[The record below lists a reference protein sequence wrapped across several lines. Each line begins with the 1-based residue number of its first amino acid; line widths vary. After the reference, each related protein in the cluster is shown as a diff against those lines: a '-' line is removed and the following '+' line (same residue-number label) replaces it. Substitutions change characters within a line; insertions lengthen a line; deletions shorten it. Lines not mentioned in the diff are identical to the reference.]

1 MLRVLFV
8 ATSFVAAAAAQTLF
22 PPPPAPTSNP
32 QTPDKVLLGMALFFE
47 EQLSSTSQVA
57 CATCHDFAFGGVDP
71 RTPAALNPGPDG
83 VFGTADDQRGSP
95 GVPQMGAGGAVS
107 LHPVHGFGSNV
118 TRRRAMTV
126 LNSGYHT
133 ALGYEGG
140 SATLEALAAVPIL
153 HSTEMAHAGRTWAQV
168 VDKLAAARPLTLAI
182 DLPPRLQTFLAGRS
196 YPQLFEQ
203 AFGAGAV
210 ISQTTITRALA
221 SYLRTLNTDRSKW
234 DLHRHGQYLL
244 TEQEQLGIALFNS
257 PANGATSCRTCHGDF
272 EARVA
277 QEGPVVGQMT
287 MTTSGPYGSFFP
299 TRLLFHNLGIRP
311 IAEDRGRQNLTN
323 LGGDGAKFRVA
334 SLRNVELTA
343 PYFHNGSAATL
354 RDVLDFYDRGGDFH
368 VNQAAQLTP
377 RGYTVAEKDAL
388 VAALRLLTDPRV
400 AAGQLPFDR
409 PRIGAATLRHAGDL
423 GYGAPTATGPL
434 VATAPFNPL
443 VGESL
448 FRVTLRGAT
457 PGAPLLLLLDTQ
469 AAAVVMPFG
478 LGVAGSPSLVVAA
491 AGVAQSSGTA
501 FRGTSVLPMAIPNL
515 PALSGQFLVAQWLA
529 VEPALGEPLATSN
542 ALFLP
547 IW

>member
-8 ATSFVAAAAAQTLF
+8 ATSFVAAAAAQSLF
-22 PPPPAPTSNP
+22 PPPPSPASNP
-32 QTPDKVLLGMALFFE
+32 TTQDKALLGMALFFE
-47 EQLSSTSQVA
+47 EQLSSTSQIA
-57 CATCHDFAFGGVDP
+57 CASCHDFAVGGVDP
-71 RTPAALNPGPDG
+71 RTPVSLNPGLDG

-95 GVPQMGAGGAVS
+95 GVPQLAAGGAVS

-140 SATLEALAAVPIL
+140 SSTLEALVAVPIL
-153 HSTEMAHAGRTWAQV
+153 HSTEMAHTGRTWAQV
-168 VDKLAAARPLTLAI
+168 VDKLAAARPLTLAL
-182 DLPPRLQTFLAGRS
+182 DLPPRLQTFLAGRT
-196 YPQLFEQ
+196 YPQLFER
-203 AFGAGAV
+203 AFGVGAA

-234 DLHRHGQYLL
+234 DLHRHGQYEL
-244 TEQEQLGIALFNS
+244 TAQEQLGLTLFNA
-257 PANGATSCRTCHGDF
+257 PANGATSCRTCHSDF

-299 TRLLFHNLGIRP
+299 TRLLFHNIGIRP
-311 IAEDRGRQNLTN
+311 ILEDRGRQNLTN
-323 LGGDGAKFRVA
+323 LGNDGAKFRVA

-377 RGYTVAEKDAL
+377 RGYTVAEKEAL
-388 VAALRLLTDPRV
+388 VAALGLLTDPRL
-400 AAGQLPFDR
+400 ATGEQPFDR
-409 PRIGAATLRHAGDL
+409 PRIGQGTLRQVLDL

-434 VATAPFNPL
+434 VATAPFHPL

-457 PGAPLLLLLDTQ
+457 PGAPLLMLLDTQ
-469 AAAVVMPFG
+469 AAPVAMPFG
-478 LGVAGSPSLVVAA
+478 LGVAGSPALVVAA
-491 AGVAQSSGTA
+491 AGVAQASGTV
-501 FRGTSVLPMAIPNL
+501 FRGTSALPLPIPNV
-515 PALSGQFLVAQWLA
+515 PALSGVTLLAQWLV
-529 VEPALGEPLATSN
+529 VEPALGEPLASSN
-542 ALFLP
+542 MLYLP
-547 IW
+547 IR